1 MLHQEVFKL
10 VLRHFFLARLRK
22 SIFYFMVQPE
32 DVGAAI
38 RRQIPDAHVTV
49 EDLSGGGDHLQVNVI
64 SKAFIGLSLIR
75 QHQMVYGALKNE
87 LASEAIHALAL
98 NTSTP
103 N

>member
-1 MLHQEVFKL
+1 
-10 VLRHFFLARLRK
+10 
-22 SIFYFMVQPE
+22 MVDLE
-32 DVGAAI
+32 ELSAAI
-38 RRQIPDAHVTV
+38 QRAIPDSEVTV

-64 SKAFIGLSLIR
+64 STAFAGLSLIR
-75 QHQMVYGALKNE
+75 QHQLVYGALKNE